1 MNSYHANRTN
11 DGFKGHAKTYD
22 AIKDEIF
29 NLNTCFELPN
39 IEMDL
44 QHYKCLDREKRNS
57 CVAETT
63 MFKDSTEKYRE
74 FENIS
79 MSPTLRARNPCD
91 REYHPEP
98 TIRTTSLTVAP
109 CRGERYVERILIS
122 EETLNKIVVPTAGNN
137 CTENIKILKPTVD
150 HSTDEDLTK
159 QHDYRPNI
167 NRETSINQDSDVQK
181 QYSPTRNILIKT
193 KRIIFSPFRHV
204 EDHSITKKE
213 NKASEDNHTFSTKS
227 KSKSRSASPKINRQD
242 ALLRMSFSL
251 PWPLRSSSKDREL
264 KETATM
270 SDNKAD
276 RMVEVVAQQD
286 FERNKC
292 VGNKRKSSIDES
304 KVFQQSQMEHN
315 VRSLTDKSS
324 SVGPAEEKSRIKC
337 FGEQKEDRKN
347 VSVQVTPIEQ
357 QHNRPCI
364 TDSSSTLKREE
375 KTNETMS
382 SSTFDAYSSNLM
394 HKLEILSSVV
404 AKRDGR
410 PNTLSEELSLES
422 HSLRIRRAKEDFL
435 SGRGGPLCHSMV
447 EPRSSNDH
455 CFPETS
461 VNHCKQI
468 LQNEQ
473 NTIDEIS
480 DIHNCT
486 LKLDGTANTCE
497 SKGEA
502 IKEEGVKMLV
512 REDGRIDNELLR
524 SSVVSLPDRVKSVSA
539 GMMSVDPDTF
549 KRLEDSSRGC
559 ESLPRTISKQ
569 QEASGPLAKI
579 VSKLRLTRLMR
590 GKDIEE
596 GNMSTVSR
604 LCRQSLLIDVRGDYE
619 NQWHANDR
627 DETRQLNNI
636 DEASR
641 EE

>member
-1 MNSYHANRTN
+1 MNSYHANRIN
-11 DGFKGHAKTYD
+11 DGFKGHLKNYD

-39 IEMDL
+39 IKMDL
-44 QHYKCLDREKRNS
+44 QYYKCLDHEKRNS
-57 CVAETT
+57 YVAETT
-63 MFKDSTEKYRE
+63 MFKDSTEKYRK

-79 MSPTLRARNPCD
+79 MSPTLRARNPFNW
-91 REYHPEP
+91 EYHPEP

-109 CRGERYVERILIS
+109 CREERCVERILIS
-122 EETLNKIVVPTAGNN
+122 EETLNKIVVPTASNN
-137 CTENIKILKPTVD
+137 CTENIKLLKPTVD
-150 HSTDEDLTK
+150 HSTDKDLMK

-167 NRETSINQDSDVQK
+167 NRETSINQESGVQK
-181 QYSPTRNILIKT
+181 QYSPTRNVLIKT

-204 EDHSITKKE
+204 EDHLIAKKE
-213 NKASEDNHTFSTKS
+213 NKDSEDNHTFSTKN

-270 SDNKAD
+270 SGNKED
-276 RMVEVVAQQD
+276 RMVEVAVQQD

-292 VGNKRKSSIDES
+292 VENKIKSSIDES
-304 KVFQQSQMEHN
+304 KVFQQSQVEHN

-324 SVGPAEEKSRIKC
+324 SIGPAKENRIKC
-337 FGEQKEDRKN
+337 FIEQKEDRRS
-347 VSVQVTPIEQ
+347 VSVHVTPIEQ
-357 QHNRPCI
+357 QHNRTCV
-364 TDSSSTLKREE
+364 TDSSPTLKREE
-375 KTNETMS
+375 KTNKTTS
-382 SSTFDAYSSNLM
+382 SSTFDAYSSDLM

-435 SGRGGPLCHSMV
+435 SGRGGPLCHSML

-473 NTIDEIS
+473 STKDEIS
-480 DIHNCT
+480 DVQNCT
-486 LKLDGTANTCE
+486 LKLDETANRCE
-497 SKGEA
+497 PKGEA
-502 IKEEGVKMLV
+502 IKEEEVKMFV
-512 REDGRIDNELLR
+512 REDGMIGNELLR
-524 SSVVSLPDRVKSVSA
+524 SSVVSLPDRAST

-559 ESLPRTISKQ
+559 ESFPRTISKQ

-579 VSKLRLTRLMR
+579 VSKLRFTRLMR
-590 GKDIEE
+590 GKDNEE
-596 GNMSTVSR
+596 GNMSTVSK
-604 LCRQSLLIDVRGDYE
+604 LCRQSLLIDVRDDSE

-627 DETRQLNNI
+627 DESRQLNNI